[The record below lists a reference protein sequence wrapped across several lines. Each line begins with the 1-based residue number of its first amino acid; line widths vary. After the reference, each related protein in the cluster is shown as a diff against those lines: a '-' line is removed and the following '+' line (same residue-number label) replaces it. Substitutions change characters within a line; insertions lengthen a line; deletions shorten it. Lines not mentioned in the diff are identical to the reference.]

1 MSLDRGLFTEY
12 TARML
17 SPSLAIIALSTAV
30 HASPVDDCVEAASQW
45 IAGIQAEQC
54 PPLFRYESAA
64 LDACRMMP
72 EDGWNRSA
80 KSARR
85 ALLRDCAP
93 SSEGFPGARAE
104 RADGRT
110 LSHCSELILMMRGL
124 SADAKTPADTTM
136 GVDGMAVSVG
146 AALFAC
152 TSPEAIA
159 KCRMPF
165 SLHTDT
171 ERLEEQLAAC
181 EAVETPAFDTVMRS
195 LVWGSGLLPVDPEKN
210 ASAIR
215 AVLAEKARL
224 KALEEK
230 ALADFKAAR
239 ADEVARAQALSDACM
254 AIPGEM
260 TLPTEAETAI
270 AACEELL
277 ALWRGEDAV
286 RRELEESGTLTEEY
300 RKRLDGK
307 VLNAASLHVAD
318 EARVTARPEALKI
331 RRIDLIA
338 SHFET
343 LIASDVAAAEAWV
356 DTYRDDMDPEWVAD
370 ALDQVLAA
378 TM

>member
-12 TARML
+12 TGRML
-17 SPSLAIIALSTAV
+17 TPSLAIFALSAAV
-30 HASPVDDCVEAASQW
+30 HAAPVDDCVEAATQW
-45 IAGIQAEQC
+45 IAGIQTEQC
-54 PPLFRYESAA
+54 PPLFRYENAA
-64 LDACRMMP
+64 VDACRAMP
-72 EDGWNRSA
+72 EDGWSRSA
-80 KSARR
+80 KSARK

-93 SSEGFPGARAE
+93 SSAGFPGAQAQR
-104 RADGRT
+104 DNGRT
-110 LSHCSELILMMRGL
+110 LSHCSELILMMRGI
-124 SADAKTPADTTM
+124 SADADLPTDTTM
-136 GVDGMAVSVG
+136 GVDGMTAATG

-152 TSPEAIA
+152 TTPDAIA
-159 KCRMPF
+159 TCRMPF

-171 ERLEEQLAAC
+171 ARLEEQVTAC
-181 EAVETPAFDTVMRS
+181 EAIAPPAFDSVMRS
-195 LVWGSGLLPVDPEKN
+195 LVWNSGLLPVIPETR
-210 ASAIR
+210 AAEIR

-224 KALEEK
+224 QALKEK

-239 ADEVARAQALSDACM
+239 ADEVGRAQALSDSCM

-260 TLPTEAETAI
+260 TLPTEADTAI
-270 AACEELL
+270 AACQELL
-277 ALWRGEDAV
+277 ALWRGEDTV
-286 RRELEESGTLTEEY
+286 RKELEESGVLADEY

-318 EARVTARPEALKI
+318 EARVMARPEALKV
-331 RRIDLIA
+331 RRIALIA

-343 LIASDVAAAEAWV
+343 LIATDVAAAEAWI